1 MKSGK
6 GDDGDD
12 PQIYGAYHAY
22 KPDLNAR
29 DWLKLMSCTTKEPSF
44 TSFTNI
50 RGCVDYIF
58 YESDG
63 IFEVVRTLD
72 IPSYSRYLKGNI

>member
-6 GDDGDD
+6 GDEDE
-12 PQIYGAYHAY
+12 IYGAYHAY
-22 KPDLNAR
+22 KADVNAR
-29 DWLKLMSCTTKEPSF
+29 DWLKLISCSTKEPSY

-58 YESDG
+58 YEAND

-72 IPSYSRYLKGNI
+72 IPSYSRYIKGNI